1 MRFTNYMKDQIV
13 TEQYLGLAQTIIVL
27 QVELNFVLKYD
38 NIETVFDILQVTKF
52 KKYKS

>member
-1 MRFTNYMKDQIV
+1 MKDQIV
-13 TEQYLGLAQTIIVL
+13 TEQYLGLAQTITVL
-27 QVELNFVLKYD
+27 QVDLNFVIKYD